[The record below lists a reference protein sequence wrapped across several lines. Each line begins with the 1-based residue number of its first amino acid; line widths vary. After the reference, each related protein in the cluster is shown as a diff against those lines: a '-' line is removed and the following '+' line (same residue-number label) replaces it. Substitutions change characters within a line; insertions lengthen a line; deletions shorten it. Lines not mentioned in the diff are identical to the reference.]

1 MRKIKCSFF
10 LICSLVLICTG
21 CSTSVSSS
29 NDSGIIKCS
38 RTGSI
43 DGAKSQ
49 MFYELYYDGKYLNKL
64 HSSEQV
70 ISDDEE
76 ILDVYEDA
84 YKNIYK
90 AYEGLRYYDA
100 KVNRDSDSVV
110 TDVTINYEKIDIEAL
125 LDIEGEEDNVIDKD
139 GKVRLDTWLN
149 FAEKFGVECE

>member
-49 MFYELYYDGKYLNKL
+49 MFYELYYDGKYLN
-64 HSSEQV
+64 
-70 ISDDEE
+70 
-76 ILDVYEDA
+76 
-84 YKNIYK
+84 
-90 AYEGLRYYDA
+90 
-100 KVNRDSDSVV
+100 
-110 TDVTINYEKIDIEAL
+110 
-125 LDIEGEEDNVIDKD
+125 
-139 GKVRLDTWLN
+139 
-149 FAEKFGVECE
+149 